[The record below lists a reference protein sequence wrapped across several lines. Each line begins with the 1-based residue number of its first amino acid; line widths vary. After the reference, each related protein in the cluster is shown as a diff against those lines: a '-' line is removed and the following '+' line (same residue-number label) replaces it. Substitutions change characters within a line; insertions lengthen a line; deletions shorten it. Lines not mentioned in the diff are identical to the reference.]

1 MGASCLTPRYDTP
14 TILAKLGLK
23 EYEAKVYSALAAL
36 GPASATSI
44 FKASGVPRNKIY
56 EALDALSERGFV
68 DAEPGRPTI
77 YRAKSPVEVV
87 EELRRSYSLLCEEA
101 ISKLSKLTD
110 LQGEK
115 DLELTWTVRGQSN
128 VRNKVVE
135 MIDGAKRYV
144 YLNHRSTE
152 FLLPLTD
159 SLLAAGKR
167 GVLIKCTISEWSR
180 PLLEKL
186 GDIVEFWR
194 PLPTS
199 MVSGIIENR
208 QTMIALVIVD
218 DRESFTI
225 HAGGAESD
233 NFGIWLG
240 VPALAAMQKRV
251 VDEILRD
258 SERLLLNGPK
268 G

>member
-1 MGASCLTPRYDTP
+1 VPRLTPRYDTA

-23 EYEAKVYSALAAL
+23 EYEAKVYSALVAL

-44 FKASGVPRNKIY
+44 FRVSGVPRNKIY
-56 EALDALSERGFV
+56 EALDALSQRGFV

-77 YRAKSPVEVV
+77 YKGKSPVEVV

-101 ISKLSKLTD
+101 MSKLSRLSN
-110 LQGEK
+110 LHREK

-144 YLNHRSTE
+144 YLNHRIAE
-152 FLLPLTD
+152 FFLSLTD
-159 SLLAAGKR
+159 SLVAARKR
-167 GVLIKCTISEWSR
+167 GVLVKCAIPERSA

-194 PLPTS
+194 PLPNS
-199 MVSGIIENR
+199 MASVIIGMR
-208 QTMIALVIVD
+208 QTMVGLVIVD
-218 DRESFTI
+218 DRESFI
-225 HAGGAESD
+225 MIQARGAESD

-240 VPALAAMQKRV
+240 VPPLAVMQKRV

-258 SERLLLNGPK
+258 SERFLLNDPK
-268 G
+268 R